1 MTVEMS
7 NTKDGGGPA
16 FPCDAEWKDG
26 SEVWPQSPGMTLRD
40 WFAGQALA
48 SVIPTCN
55 MEDIREDDKTKEML
69 FARKVYRIADAML
82 KARK

>member
-1 MTVEMS
+1 MN

-48 SVIPTCN
+48 GLVRSEQPEGFPAWVGHAL
-55 MEDIREDDKTKEML
+55 DAYAL
-69 FARKVYRIADAML
+69 ADAML
-82 KARK
+82 EARK